1 MRHIT
6 QFFGA
11 LSCGL
16 LLAGAELRADHH
28 EEGFQDLFNGKDL
41 SGWAGHP
48 SLWSVQDGVI
58 RGQTKPEDPI
68 KHNTF
73 LVWKN
78 GTVDDFELRFSYK
91 IVTNGEKGS
100 ANSGCQYR
108 SKVADHDKFIVGG
121 YQADFEAGTTYSGI
135 LYEERGRGIL
145 AQRGQVTLVKADP
158 KDPKKTKVEVIGSV
172 GKTEEIQAGIKAND
186 WNDYIII
193 AKGNRLMHIING
205 RVSADVTDEQ
215 ATHAAKSGVL
225 AFQLHAGP
233 AMTVELKNV
242 RLRPLH

>member
-6 QFFGA
+6 QFLGA
-11 LSCGL
+11 LGCGL
-16 LLAGAELRADHH
+16 FLNSAELRADHH
-28 EEGFQDLFNGKDL
+28 EEGFKDLFNGKDL
-41 SGWAGHP
+41 SGWVGNP
-48 SLWSVQDGVI
+48 SLWSAQDGVI
-58 RGQTKPEDPI
+58 RGQTKAEDLI

-73 LVWKN
+73 LIWKD

-91 IVTNGEKGS
+91 IVTNAEKGA

-108 SKVADHDKFIVGG
+108 SKVADHEKFIVGG

-158 KDPKKTKVEVIGSV
+158 QDAKKTKVEVIGSV
-172 GKTEEIQAGIKAND
+172 GKTEDIQAGIKAND

-205 RVSADVTDEQ
+205 RVSVDVTDEQ
-215 ATHAAKSGVL
+215 ASHAAKSGVL

-233 AMTVELKNV
+233 PMTVEFKNV
-242 RLRPLH
+242 RIRPLY